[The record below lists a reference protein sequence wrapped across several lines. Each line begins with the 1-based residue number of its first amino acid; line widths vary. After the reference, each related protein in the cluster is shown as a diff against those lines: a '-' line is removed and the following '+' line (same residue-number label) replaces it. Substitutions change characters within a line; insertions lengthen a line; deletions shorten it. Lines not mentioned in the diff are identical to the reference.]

1 LIPIFELVKAS
12 DREWFRDC
20 QVKELEVSVWMPE
33 SGRAAQA
40 AVKS

>member
-1 LIPIFELVKAS
+1 LIPIFELVKTS
-12 DREWFRDC
+12 DREWFRDY
-20 QVKELEVSVWMPE
+20 QVKKLEISVWISE